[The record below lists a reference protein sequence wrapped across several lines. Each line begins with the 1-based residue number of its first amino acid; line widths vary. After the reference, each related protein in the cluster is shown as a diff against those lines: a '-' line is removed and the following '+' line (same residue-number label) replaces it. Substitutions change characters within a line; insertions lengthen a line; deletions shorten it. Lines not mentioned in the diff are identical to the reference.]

1 MTEIHEYNMA
11 LRSVGR
17 ETEAK
22 PVSVVLSLGTGMVP
36 VSELKE
42 IDVFRPDSLFDA
54 AKLAYGIS
62 AIGALDVW
70 RDSAGGRG
78 FLLIIVPVC
87 DSSICRQFAGGPG
100 DRLGWARR

>member
-17 ETEAK
+17 ESEAK
-22 PVSVVLSLGTGMVP
+22 PVITASNEFKWILHIHLVFLLKVSVVVSLGTGMVP

-42 IDVFRPDSLFDA
+42 IDVFRPDSFFDA

-62 AIGALDVW
+62 AIGKIYNSV
-70 RDSAGGRG
+70 
-78 FLLIIVPVC
+78 
-87 DSSICRQFAGGPG
+87 
-100 DRLGWARR
+100 